1 MTDETLDLTPSPR
14 ILDVIADVDMK
25 IEECLAE
32 LIDNALDAIADA
44 RRKDPGFEGQV
55 EIDFPYGPDKV
66 DDDSVIR
73 VVDTGPGMTREQM
86 QQALRAGSSGNARF
100 GSLGLFGMGFN
111 VATGRLGYT
120 TTVKSGRAEDDYW
133 TIAVID
139 IQEMGSRDSF
149 RVPISTEPKS
159 VGAHGTTIS
168 VSNLRTDT
176 ARGLRWRGIANR
188 VKARLGQTYSY
199 MLRSVE
205 GTEISGAEVIGG
217 LGIGLTLNGS
227 AVAPYIPCIWSPERS
242 VPYKGQEVPAVTEVH
257 HALKPAFACL
267 ACGHWHSE
275 LSTDLDLCVECGSDR
290 LELRDRVIRG
300 WLGIQRYLDPDAFGV
315 SLLREGR
322 TIVHM
327 DKGLFEWANEETG
340 DKAVEYPLELRGG
353 GRIVGELHLDH
364 VPVNYR
370 KTDFG
375 RDTRAWKTV
384 RDKVRGDGPIQE
396 KRAKELGYEFN
407 TSHLGMLVHAYRR
420 YEAGYR
426 SLVPGDGSKT
436 LAETARK
443 WGQHFRDG
451 LSDYQSDEMWWK
463 NVVKHEEI
471 SAGFAGDD
479 DDEDVDDLL
488 PTPTGQTD
496 PAPNDDSDSDSGEK
510 DSGDAD
516 SRDDVVDVP
525 ETRAERLARYRAI
538 GRVMPQLDGAE
549 IVVPGRN
556 RTIEVSA
563 YRTEGVDLIEGPDKF
578 SSMNLEANVLELFID
593 DKHPMLDNFGWNS
606 VDVAAMVL
614 HDAAAQYLGYDG
626 SAGYFVERVLDQ
638 IGDRRVDAASIRLS
652 AEGLLEKIRDASKP
666 IVESDPVGVWG
677 KLSPAAKTETQKA
690 AAVVA
695 SVSWDELER
704 SGGFAEFLSPHAFE
718 DLAVELP
725 DRVFDGG
732 IFTISYASWPDE
744 TIRAEKLSHLTSLVR
759 DLERTLAA
767 SDRMSSRELIRL
779 SIGLELLG
787 AVVAEGG
794 AK

>member
-66 DDDSVIR
+66 TDDSVIR

-86 QQALRAGSSGNARF
+86 QQALRAGSSGNARY

-120 TTVKSGRAEDDYW
+120 TTVKSGRSEDDHW

-149 RVPISTEPKS
+149 RVPISTEPKP
-159 VGAHGTTIS
+159 VGAHGTTIT
-168 VSNLRTDT
+168 VSKLRTDT

-227 AVAPYIPCIWSPERS
+227 AVDAYIPCIWSPERS
-242 VPYKGQEVPAVTEVH
+242 VSYKGLEVSAVTEVRH
-257 HALKPAFACL
+257 ELRPAFACL

-275 LSTDLDLCVECGSDR
+275 LSTDLDLCVECGSDQ

-300 WLGIQRYLDPDAFGV
+300 WLGIQRYLDPDAFGI

-322 TIVHM
+322 TIVHL
-327 DKGLFEWANEETG
+327 DKGLFEWSNEDTG

-407 TSHLGMLVHAYRR
+407 TSQLGMLVHAYRR
-420 YEAGYR
+420 YDPGYR
-426 SLVPGDGSKT
+426 YLVPGDGTKA
-436 LAETARK
+436 LADTARR

-471 SAGFAGDD
+471 SAGLAGDD
-479 DDEDVDDLL
+479 YEEVDDLL
-488 PTPTGQTD
+488 PTPGGHTD
-496 PAPNDDSDSDSGEK
+496 SEPRGATSSDSGEK
-510 DSGDAD
+510 DSHDAD
-516 SRDDVVDVP
+516 ICEDVVDVP
-525 ETRAERLARYRAI
+525 ETRAERLARYRAV

-549 IVVPGRN
+549 IVVPGRS

-563 YRTEGVDLIEGPDKF
+563 YSTSGVDLIEGPDRF

-593 DKHPMLDNFGWNS
+593 DKHPMLDNFGWNA

-614 HDAAAQYLGYDG
+614 HDAAAEYLGYDG
-626 SAGYFVERVLDQ
+626 SAGHFVERILDQ

-652 AEGLLEKIRDASKP
+652 AEGLLEKIRDVSRP
-666 IVESDPVGVWG
+666 IIEGDPAGIWG
-677 KLSPAAKTETQKA
+677 KLSQAAKKQTQKA
-690 AAVVA
+690 AAVMA
-695 SVSWDELER
+695 SVAWDELEK
-704 SGGFAEFLSPHAFE
+704 SGGFAEFLSPQGFE

-725 DRVFDGG
+725 RRVLDGG
-732 IFTISYASWPDE
+732 IFTISYGSWPDE
-744 TIRAEKLSHLTSLVR
+744 TIRAEKLSHLTSLIR
-759 DLERTLAA
+759 DLERTLSA
-767 SDRMSSRELIRL
+767 SDRMSTRELIRL
-779 SIGLELLG
+779 SIGLELLS

-794 AK
+794 A